1 MTITVAGNAFV
12 VETGGKTLAGVRDA
26 INDATTNTG
35 VTASIL
41 NDDAGYRL
49 VLSSNGT
56 GSAQAL
62 SVSYSAADP
71 FTLATL
77 NTDRDASGGFTT
89 ADLDARL
96 TLEGQF
102 SVTSSSNSI
111 SDVIEGV
118 TLSLKKAGSL
128 TLTVDRDS
136 AAVQSS
142 VNNFVKSYSDLVKT
156 IGNLRTKGLRSE
168 STALLDIESQFRS
181 VLNTSVDVEGGFNLA
196 FELGISTQ
204 KDGTL
209 TVNSTTLSNAL
220 SSDFNG
226 VANLFA
232 DPDKGVAVRLSA
244 IADEML
250 SASGIVAGRS
260 QSLERQVRGVDD
272 QREALQRRLALV
284 EERYFRQFRALDS
297 LTIKLQ
303 STSTFLTQQ
312 LSLFSRSSSDGR

>member
-1 MTITVAGNAFV
+1 
-12 VETGGKTLAGVRDA
+12 
-26 INDATTNTG
+26 
-35 VTASIL
+35 
-41 NDDAGYRL
+41 
-49 VLSSNGT
+49 
-56 GSAQAL
+56 
-62 SVSYSAADP
+62 
-71 FTLATL
+71 
-77 NTDRDASGGFTT
+77 
-89 ADLDARL
+89 
-96 TLEGQF
+96 
-102 SVTSSSNSI
+102 
-111 SDVIEGV
+111 
-118 TLSLKKAGSL
+118 
-128 TLTVDRDS
+128 
-136 AAVQSS
+136 
-142 VNNFVKSYSDLVKT
+142 VKT